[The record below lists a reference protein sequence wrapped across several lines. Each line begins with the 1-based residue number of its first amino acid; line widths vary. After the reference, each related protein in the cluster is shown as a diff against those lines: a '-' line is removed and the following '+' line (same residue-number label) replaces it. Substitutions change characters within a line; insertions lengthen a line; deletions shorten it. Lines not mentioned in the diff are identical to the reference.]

1 MVTVVTEMVVEY
13 AQCHSILYIA
23 MHLAVFGSPIELNGS
38 VHAWLILHSNRGTS
52 GPSGQTPTDYT
63 LITYSVDRG
72 YIVIM
77 GKTLLMLPVLYYY
90 GVEQE
95 ELIVFSPVKNI
106 AVLKITILASK
117 CFW

>member
-1 MVTVVTEMVVEY
+1 MVTVVTEMVVEH

-38 VHAWLILHSNRGTS
+38 VLDTPILVTS
-52 GPSGQTPTDYT
+52 CGPSGQTPTDYT
-63 LITYSVDRG
+63 FITYSVDRG